1 MSTRRIVL
9 CAIAFGALGVFIAKV
24 GPNRQ
29 REEFIGQ
36 SAAFASPPQSEVGPA
51 AVGDLTGRFVVRG
64 NVPPRSL
71 ISPVLPRTGRR
82 LKDDSLLV
90 FGNDQSI
97 ANVFV
102 YMYPTNAVAGQPK
115 YLSQSPVAIVI
126 RDGRMIPRAVCMQA
140 SQELV
145 IANGDD
151 DACWL
156 RFDSAGIAPDT
167 QIEALESAR
176 VTLAR
181 VGSQLPLPIDA
192 INVPWLHCMILVS
205 DNPYA
210 ATTDGYGQFTIKNI
224 PVGKWQFAVSH
235 QRLAHV
241 ANVVINGQPTKW
253 EHGRFSWAIHPG
265 VNSLGTV
272 EIAAESLR

>member
-1 MSTRRIVL
+1 MSIRRIVP
-9 CAIAFGALGVFIAKV
+9 CAIAFGVLGLFIAKV
-24 GPNRQ
+24 GPDRQ
-29 REEFIGQ
+29 GEGFIGQ
-36 SAAFASPPQSEVGPA
+36 SVALAGPPQSGVGPA

-64 NVPPRSL
+64 HLPPRSFN
-71 ISPVLPRTGRR
+71 SPVLPRTGRR

-90 FGNDQSI
+90 FGNDQTI

-102 YMYPTNAVAGQPK
+102 YMYPTTAVAGQPK
-115 YLSQSPVAIVI
+115 YLFESPIGIVI
-126 RDGRMIPRAVCMQA
+126 SGGRMIPRAVCTQT

-151 DACWL
+151 EASCL
-156 RFDSAGIAPDT
+156 RFESGDIAPDT
-167 QIEALESAR
+167 QIGAHESAR

-181 VGSQLPLPIDA
+181 SGSQLPSTVDA
-192 INVPWLHCMILVS
+192 TNVPWLHGLILVS

-210 ATTDGYGQFTIKNI
+210 AVTDGYGQFTIKNI

-241 ANVVINGQPTKW
+241 ANVVLDGKPTKW
-253 EHGRFSWAIHPG
+253 EHGRFSWTIHSG

-272 EIAAESLR
+272 EIPAESLR